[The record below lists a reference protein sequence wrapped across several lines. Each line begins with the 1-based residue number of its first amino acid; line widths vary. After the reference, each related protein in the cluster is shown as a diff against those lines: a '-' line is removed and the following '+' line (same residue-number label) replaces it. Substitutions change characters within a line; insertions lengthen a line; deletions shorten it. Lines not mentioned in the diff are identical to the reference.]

1 MEELANIILNTGVSV
16 VVIAYFIYRDYKFMG
31 TLQSTLQALID
42 TVDSLKDSIKEKAG
56 IKEKEGN

>member
-1 MEELANIILNTGVSV
+1 MEEIANIILNTGVSV

-42 TVDSLKDSIKEKAG
+42 TVDSLKDSIKDKDS

>member
-42 TVDSLKDSIKEKAG
+42 TVDSLKDSIKEKAS

>member
-42 TVDSLKDSIKEKAG
+42 TVGSLKDSIKEKE
-56 IKEKEGN
+56 KEKEGK

>member
-42 TVDSLKDSIKEKAG
+42 TVDSLKDSIKEKAC

>member
-1 MEELANIILNTGVSV
+1 MEEIANIILNTGVSV

-42 TVDSLKDSIKEKAG
+42 TVDSLKDSIKEKAS

>member
-1 MEELANIILNTGVSV
+1 MEEIANIILNTGVSV

-31 TLQSTLQALID
+31 TLHSTLQALID
-42 TVDSLKDSIKEKAG
+42 TVDSLKDSIKDKAS

>member
-42 TVDSLKDSIKEKAG
+42 TVDSLKDSIREKAS

>member
-1 MEELANIILNTGVSV
+1 MEEIANIILNTGVSV

-42 TVDSLKDSIKEKAG
+42 TVDSLKDSIKDKAS